1 VDNDFDIA
9 IVGGGL
15 AGATLACAL
24 SAMRFHVAL
33 LEARP
38 LRTVDQLDDARSL
51 ALGFGS
57 RRILSGLDLWPALAS
72 VATPIKTIHISQ
84 RGRFGATRLNA
95 DEEGVEALGYIVRK
109 HDLGRAAY
117 ARLTSQSNVQ
127 VIAPARLQDIAF
139 EASGASVTFV
149 CQPEGQKESEAALRC
164 QLLIGADGMDSDTR
178 RRLNIGAAI
187 TDYGQTAVVTS
198 VTSSRH
204 HAFRAY
210 ERFTDTGPLALLP
223 MEDNRCSLIW
233 THAPGGAQSV
243 MRLSD
248 AEFLDALQTRFGY
261 RLGRFREVGARQMYP
276 LKLSVADE
284 WIGPR
289 AALIGNAAHTLH
301 PIAGQGFN
309 LALRDVAQLVELLSH
324 PSNGNPGDPKM
335 LARYARL
342 RRADLRRTV
351 RFTDSLARVF
361 MNPWA
366 PVAYGRAAG
375 LLALD
380 LLSPL
385 RHRLAQQAMGLSA
398 RAPRLTSGL
407 ALANLH

>member
-1 VDNDFDIA
+1 TAV
-9 IVGGGL
+9 V
-15 AGATLACAL
+15 
-24 SAMRFHVAL
+24 
-33 LEARP
+33 
-38 LRTVDQLDDARSL
+38 
-51 ALGFGS
+51 
-57 RRILSGLDLWPALAS
+57 
-72 VATPIKTIHISQ
+72 
-84 RGRFGATRLNA
+84 
-95 DEEGVEALGYIVRK
+95 
-109 HDLGRAAY
+109 
-117 ARLTSQSNVQ
+117 
-127 VIAPARLQDIAF
+127 
-139 EASGASVTFV
+139 ASVT
-149 CQPEGQKESEAALRC
+149 P
-164 QLLIGADGMDSDTR
+164 
-178 RRLNIGAAI
+178 
-187 TDYGQTAVVTS
+187 
-198 VTSSRH
+198 SRH
-204 HAFRAY
+204 HDFSAY

-223 MEDNRCSLIW
+223 MEGNRCSLIW
-233 THAPGGAQSV
+233 THLPVGAQSV

-248 AEFLDALQTRFGY
+248 AEFLDALQARFGY

-351 RFTDSLARVF
+351 RFTDLLARVF

>member
-1 VDNDFDIA
+1 MDNDFDIA

-24 SAMRFHVAL
+24 TATRLRVAL
-33 LEARP
+33 LEVHP
-38 LRTVDQLDDARSL
+38 LCTVNQPNDVRSL

-57 RRILSGLDLWPALAS
+57 RRILGGLELWPALAS
-72 VATPIKTIHISQ
+72 VATPIKTIHVSQ

-95 DEEGVEALGYIVRK
+95 DEEGVEALGYIVRNR
-109 HDLGRAAY
+109 DLGRAAY
-117 ARLTSQSNVQ
+117 ARLMSPTNVQ

-139 EASGASVTFV
+139 EASGALITFV
-149 CQPEGQKESEAALRC
+149 RPSDKESEAVLRC
-164 QLLIGADGMDSDTR
+164 HLLVVADGADSETR
-178 RRLNIGAAI
+178 RRLDIGATIIEYA
-187 TDYGQTAVVTS
+187 QTAVVTS
-198 VTSSRH
+198 VTPSQH
-204 HAFRAY
+204 HAFSAY
-210 ERFTDTGPLALLP
+210 ERFTETGPLALLP

-233 THAPGGAQSV
+233 THSPDGAQSV

-248 AEFLDALQTRFGY
+248 ADFLDALQTRFGY

-324 PSNGNPGDPKM
+324 PSNGDPGDPKM

-342 RRADLRRTV
+342 RRADLWRTV
-351 RFTDSLARVF
+351 RFTDLLARLF

-375 LLALD
+375 LVALD

-385 RHRLAQQAMGLSA
+385 RHRLAQHAMGLSIH
-398 RAPRLTSGL
+398 APRLTSGL
-407 ALANLH
+407 SLANLH